1 MVGCCYTTIFGNEK
15 LNQLAFEK
23 ENIFISGLERRNK
36 NKIMTVENIFEFASR
51 NKVRFPFKGMISVE
65 DLWDLSLTNLDSI
78 YKTLNKQ
85 VKQSEEESLLSTKAS
100 VDTELEVQ
108 IAIVKHIVSVKLAEK
123 EAAEKASAK
132 KAQKQKIMSIIA
144 TKQDEALQNS
154 SIDDLK
160 KMLDELG
167 D

>member
-1 MVGCCYTTIFGNEK
+1 MTT
-15 LNQLAFEK
+15 
-23 ENIFISGLERRNK
+23 
-36 NKIMTVENIFEFASR
+36 TNIFEYAVR

-65 DLWDLSLTNLDSI
+65 DLWDLSVTNLDSI

-85 VKQSEEESLLSTKAS
+85 VKQSEEESLLATKTS

-123 EAAEKASAK
+123 EASEKAHAK
-132 KAQKQKIMSIIA
+132 REQKQKIMSIIA
-144 TKQDEALQNS
+144 TKENEALQNS

>member
-1 MVGCCYTTIFGNEK
+1 MM
-15 LNQLAFEK
+15 K
-23 ENIFISGLERRNK
+23 E
-36 NKIMTVENIFEFASR
+36 MNIFEYATR
-51 NKVRFPFKGMISVE
+51 EALRFPYKGSQSVE
-65 DLWDLSLTNLDSI
+65 DLWQLSVRELDSI

-85 VKQSEEESLLSTKAS
+85 VKQSEEESLLSTKTS

-108 IAIVKHIVSVKLAEK
+108 IAIVKHIVSVKSAEN

>member
-1 MVGCCYTTIFGNEK
+1 MTT
-15 LNQLAFEK
+15 
-23 ENIFISGLERRNK
+23 
-36 NKIMTVENIFEFASR
+36 TNIFEYAVR

-78 YKTLNKQ
+78 YKTLNKEI
-85 VKQSEEESLLSTKAS
+85 KQSEEESLLATKTS

-108 IAIVKHIVSVKLAEK
+108 IAIIKHIVSVKLEEQ
-123 EAAEKASAK
+123 EAREKAAAK

-144 TKQDEALQNS
+144 TKEDEELQNTS
-154 SIDDLK
+154 VENLK
-160 KMLDELG
+160 KMLDELN

>member
-1 MVGCCYTTIFGNEK
+1 MM
-15 LNQLAFEK
+15 K
-23 ENIFISGLERRNK
+23 E
-36 NKIMTVENIFEFASR
+36 MNIFEYATR
-51 NKVRFPFKGMISVE
+51 EALRFPYKGMQSVE
-65 DLWDLSLTNLDSI
+65 DLWKLSVRELDSI

-85 VKQSEEESLLSTKAS
+85 VKQSEEESLLSTKTS

-123 EAAEKASAK
+123 EVAEKASAK

-144 TKQDEALQNS
+144 TKENEALQNS

>member
-1 MVGCCYTTIFGNEK
+1 MM
-15 LNQLAFEK
+15 K
-23 ENIFISGLERRNK
+23 E
-36 NKIMTVENIFEFASR
+36 MNIFEYATR
-51 NKVRFPFKGMISVE
+51 EALRFPYKGMQSVE
-65 DLWDLSLTNLDSI
+65 DLWKLSLTELDSI

-85 VKQSEEESLLSTKAS
+85 IKQSEEESLLDEKND
-100 VDTELEVQ
+100 VDEVLEVQ
-108 IAIVKHIVSVKLAEK
+108 IAIIKHIVKVKKEEK
-123 EAAEKASAK
+123 VAKEKASAK

-144 TKQDEALQNS
+144 TKENEALQNS

>member
-1 MVGCCYTTIFGNEK
+1 
-15 LNQLAFEK
+15 
-23 ENIFISGLERRNK
+23 
-36 NKIMTVENIFEFASR
+36 MTVENIFEFASR

-123 EAAEKASAK
+123 EAAEKTSAK

>member
-1 MVGCCYTTIFGNEK
+1 
-15 LNQLAFEK
+15 
-23 ENIFISGLERRNK
+23 
-36 NKIMTVENIFEFASR
+36 MTVENIFEYASR

-123 EAAEKASAK
+123 EAAEKASVK